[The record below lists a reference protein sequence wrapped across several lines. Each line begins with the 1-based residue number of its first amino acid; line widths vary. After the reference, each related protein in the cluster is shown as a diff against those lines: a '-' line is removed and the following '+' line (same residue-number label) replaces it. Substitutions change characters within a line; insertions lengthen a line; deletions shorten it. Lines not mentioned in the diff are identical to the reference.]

1 MNTITFIT
9 WFSSLNL
16 DNKYLPIAKFEFLDL
31 KYDYEKL
38 ITFDMI
44 NNMPD
49 NETINVDDVCC
60 LEDFTKEVEER
71 GMNLYNRIIIHH
83 IYEIEKPE
91 DFYKTTAMYDAEDTR
106 SGYIPVSSLDCDHAA
121 LLHFLKVVLV
131 DLRKYEKYEG
141 GDGYVE
147 YTDKDAVGD
156 DKSKWYMKESVK
168 EVFLN
173 LVKNKEIFGIK

>member
-9 WFSSLNL
+9 WFSSLNI
-16 DNKYLPIAKFEFLDL
+16 DNKYLTIAKFEFLDL

-49 NETINVDDVCC
+49 NETINVDDVCY

-83 IYEIEKPE
+83 VYEIEKPE
-91 DFYKTTAMYDAEDTR
+91 DYYKTTAMYDEDDTR
-106 SGYIPVSSLDCDHAA
+106 SGYIPVSSLDCDYKT
-121 LLHFLKVVLV
+121 LLHFLKVVLAE
-131 DLRKYEKYEG
+131 LRKHEMYEG
-141 GDGYVE
+141 DDGYVE
-147 YTDKDAVGD
+147 YTGWDYTND
-156 DKSKWYMKESVK
+156 DMSKWYMKESVK
-168 EVFLN
+168 EVFLSF
-173 LVKNKEIFGIK
+173 VKNKEIFGIK